1 MVYER
6 NAWVEIDLAAIR
18 HNVRSL
24 KSRTSP
30 GTLFMAVV
38 KADGYGH
45 GGVPV
50 AREALLAGADRVGV
64 ATIEEAVA
72 LREAGIGA
80 AIHILSEPPVSSAPL
95 LLEYELIPTVTTR
108 EFAENLS
115 REAVAHGREVRY
127 HLEID
132 TGMNRIGVRAEDA
145 HEFAAALRE
154 LPGLLHEGTFTHFAT
169 ADTPGDWDFERQ
181 IQRFSHALARMRAE
195 GVNPGIVHAANS
207 AATILHSESHLAMVR
222 CGIAIYGL
230 HPDRSTYDR
239 IDLQPAMSVKARISF
254 VKRVGMGE
262 GVSYGL
268 TWRAI
273 EPTLIAT
280 LPLGYAD
287 GVHRLASNR
296 MQVLIGGV
304 RCLQVGRVCMDQLMV
319 ELPRGMTACVGDEA
333 VLVGA
338 QRGER
343 IEMDEL
349 ALAAETINYETAC
362 AFGMRLPRR
371 YSGESRRLCGT

>member
-1 MVYER
+1 MYER
-6 NAWVEIDLAAIR
+6 NAWAEIDLSAIA
-18 HNVRSL
+18 HNVRTL
-24 KSRTSP
+24 KGLTAS

-45 GGVPV
+45 GAVPV
-50 AREALLAGADRVGV
+50 AREALSAGADRLGV

-80 AIHILSEPPVSSAPL
+80 TIHILSEPPVSSARL
-95 LLEYELIPTVTTR
+95 LLEHELVPAVTTR
-108 EFAENLS
+108 EFAVTVS
-115 REAVAHGREVRY
+115 REAAALGREVRY
-127 HLEID
+127 HLKVD

-145 HEFAAALRE
+145 HEFAAALSGF
-154 LPGLLHEGTFTHFAT
+154 PGLRHEGTFTHFAT
-169 ADTPGDWDFERQ
+169 ADIPGDWDFERQ
-181 IQRFSHALARMRAE
+181 MERFSLALARMRDE
-195 GVNPGIVHAANS
+195 GVAPGIVHAANS
-207 AATILHSESHLAMVR
+207 PATILHPESHFSMVR
-222 CGIAIYGL
+222 CGIAVYGL
-230 HPDRSTYDR
+230 HPGRSTYEA
-239 IDLQPAMSVKARISF
+239 IDLRPAMSVRARVSF

-268 TWRAI
+268 TWRAV
-273 EPTLIAT
+273 EPTVIAT

-304 RCLQVGRVCMDQLMV
+304 RCPQTGRVCMDQFMV
-319 ELPRGMTACVGDEA
+319 ELPRGVTARVGDEA

-338 QRGER
+338 QHGER
-343 IEMDEL
+343 IVMDEL
-349 ALAAETINYETAC
+349 ANTAETINYESAC

-371 YSGESRRLCGT
+371 YV